1 MNDLWLCDG
10 RIEWKTSFRWETN
23 FKMWINAWPS
33 AVEGYYTHA
42 KSMYILGMRETQLCI
57 CSHKF
62 SGSVY
67 QTLRFINV
75 IDYNTT
81 RVCENLLSAHRY
93 ILACPLSPLPGTIYI
108 LILNLLTL
116 PQQQRNYE
124 ESCLFKKINKW
135 LVIKSVTKITVR

>member
-1 MNDLWLCDG
+1 M
-10 RIEWKTSFRWETN
+10 T
-23 FKMWINAWPS
+23 
-33 AVEGYYTHA
+33 VELSEKRLFDEKLILKCELTLDHQQS
-42 KSMYILGMRETQLCI
+42 KDIIRMQRVCILGMRETQLCT

-116 PQQQRNYE
+116 PATAQ
-124 ESCLFKKINKW
+124 L
-135 LVIKSVTKITVR
+135 